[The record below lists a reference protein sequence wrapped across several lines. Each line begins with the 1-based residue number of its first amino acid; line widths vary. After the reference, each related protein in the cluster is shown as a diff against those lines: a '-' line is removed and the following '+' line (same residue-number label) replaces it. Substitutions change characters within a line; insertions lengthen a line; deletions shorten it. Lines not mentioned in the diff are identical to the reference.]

1 MKLKLAVI
9 LIAVVLFSATHQ
21 QYLFAEEKIKQQD
34 WSVAEKLF
42 ETKCKLCHSLDR
54 PKKARKTPEEWKSA
68 VTRMKSYAPVM
79 TDEEA
84 KLITDYLSHH
94 YGRQ

>member
-1 MKLKLAVI
+1 MKLKLPGILVAAVI
-9 LIAVVLFSATHQ
+9 FSATCPL
-21 QYLFAEEKIKQQD
+21 YSFAEEKIKQKD

-54 PKKARKTPEEWKSA
+54 AKEAKKSLEEWGNT

-79 TDEEA
+79 TNEEA
-84 KLITDYLSHH
+84 KLITDYLFHH